1 MQLSTTSSPD
11 LAPSEMEELK
21 TLLAL
26 VPSPPP
32 VNDFSLDA
40 FLGECLQAKSDT
52 DAVKESRKALSR
64 GTVDPSVRSEMESLI
79 RAWEVKREWN
89 VAAAVI
95 MFSRQKCACCEQFS
109 VQFQGYYQRQVHK
122 SHELERW
129 IISSGPADTS
139 LPRECKYEDAVV
151 PTCEN
156 CAENEGWEVEE

>member
-1 MQLSTTSSPD
+1 MQLSATPSPSPD

-79 RAWEVKREWN
+79 RAGVECCSRCHHVLQAEV
-89 VAAAVI
+89 
-95 MFSRQKCACCEQFS
+95 C
-109 VQFQGYYQRQVHK
+109 
-122 SHELERW
+122 L
-129 IISSGPADTS
+129 
-139 LPRECKYEDAVV
+139 L
-151 PTCEN
+151 
-156 CAENEGWEVEE
+156 